1 MTTILVSPRRTAARA
16 PRRQPARGLPLH
28 QRGVVLFIALIVLV
42 AMTMAGI
49 AIMRSVDTGNLIS
62 GNVAFKQGTL
72 QAGDNGVLAA
82 INYLLAQEFTGQLD
96 FSYPT
101 AGYVA
106 VGYNQPGQPS
116 NEPDWSDDATWANS
130 VVVGTDA
137 NGNKVEYLINRLCE
151 KPGSVNGN
159 NCAKLQPTGGKAGN
173 GTGYYDGQP
182 SPAPSVYFRVTT
194 RVTGPRSATSIIQF
208 DVALQQ

>member
-1 MTTILVSPRRTAARA
+1 MTTILVSQRRTAARG
-16 PRRQPARGLPLH
+16 PRRQPAYRLALH

-62 GNVAFKQGTL
+62 GNVAFKQATL
-72 QAGDNGVLAA
+72 QAGDNGIIAA

-96 FSYPT
+96 NNFPT
-101 AGYVA
+101 AGYTA

-116 NEPDWSDDATWANS
+116 NEPDWSDDATWNNS
-130 VVVGTDA
+130 IIVGTDA
-137 NGNKVEYLINRLCE
+137 NGNKVEYLINRLCQT
-151 KPGSVNGN
+151 PGSVNGN
-159 NCAKLQPTGGKAGN
+159 NCAKLQTTGGKAGN
-173 GTGYYDGQP
+173 GQGYLDGQP
-182 SPAPSVYFRVTT
+182 SPPPMVFFRITT
-194 RVTGPRSATSIIQF
+194 RVTGPRGATSIIQF